1 MQSTLAEWLHR
12 GQHQASTVFCNL
24 STEEDLPLWF
34 LSLKHQVWQQSTIID
49 CITKG
54 LHSLLFKDL
63 WVVKHLPLY
72 RWTMETPFLPLQRHL
87 TLGWEKCFSE
97 KRDVRRPRLPL
108 PKRPKLRAES
118 SDQLSK
124 NWKLRSKAA
133 TQLLL
138 ESNVER
144 IWTAKDQLITK
155 WLLLRNLVARTVPV
169 LLNKLIIQT
178 PRLSFIKL

>member
-1 MQSTLAEWLHR
+1 
-12 GQHQASTVFCNL
+12 
-24 STEEDLPLWF
+24 
-34 LSLKHQVWQQSTIID
+34 
-49 CITKG
+49 
-54 LHSLLFKDL
+54 
-63 WVVKHLPLY
+63 
-72 RWTMETPFLPLQRHL
+72 
-87 TLGWEKCFSE
+87 
-97 KRDVRRPRLPL
+97 VRRPRLPL

-133 TQLLL
+133 TLLLL

-169 LLNKLIIQT
+169 LLNKLITQT